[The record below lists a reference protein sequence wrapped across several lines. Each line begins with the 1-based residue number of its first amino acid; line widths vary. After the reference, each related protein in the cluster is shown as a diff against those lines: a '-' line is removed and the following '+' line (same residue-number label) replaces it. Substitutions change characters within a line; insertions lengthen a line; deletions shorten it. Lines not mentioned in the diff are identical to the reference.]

1 MKTKLL
7 LTFITSSLLLLGC
20 DSDDKKEKE
29 ENTQSSG
36 NLTLSFKQSST
47 GEAEYLLQENNL
59 LSGEISA
66 QGSGNEQQGW
76 NFYYTVGNTL
86 FASGY
91 ESKETSSYTLGD
103 DKKIKKLN
111 TFISDIR
118 LEMFGNV
125 DNTSLLA
132 ADLPRADISFT
143 RNLYVVSAKTGK
155 ITSKH
160 SITIEGKR
168 ATGKEKGW
176 VPAPYSLL
184 VRDNKLFV
192 AFHKLGDTA
201 KTSSDNRTPYPNEA
215 VVAVFDYPL
224 TGDNAATPIKV
235 IKDTRTSMIGVN
247 GNATNMIQTESGD
260 IYSFSNGSKAAGF
273 DPASDKP
280 SGILRIKKGAT
291 DFDPDYFFNI
301 EQATNGGKVFWMDK
315 IGNNKALAR
324 IMTVNEEAEKA
335 WYSASSKNF
344 FTLKLA
350 LIDFEAKT
358 VSFVKDL
365 PLHQKRYTSP
375 IEVINGKVYL
385 SIETKESSHIYEYD
399 IATNTAKKGAK
410 ILGKT
415 VKGIYDLGN

>member
-1 MKTKLL
+1 MKNKTL
-7 LTFITSSLLLLGC
+7 LTFIIPSLLLLGC
-20 DSDDKKEKE
+20 GSDDKKDKE

-36 NLTLSFKQSST
+36 NLTLSFKQSSK
-47 GEAEYLLQENNL
+47 GEAEYLLQENDL

-76 NFYYTVGNTL
+76 NFYYAVGNTL
-86 FASGY
+86 FVSGY
-91 ESKETSSYTLGD
+91 TNKETSSYVLGD

-111 TFISDIR
+111 TFLFEKP

-125 DNTSLLA
+125 NNKFLLA
-132 ADLPRADISFT
+132 ADFPRADTSFT
-143 RNLYVVSAKTGK
+143 RNLYVVSAETGK

-168 ATGKEKGW
+168 ATEGEKGW
-176 VPAPYSLL
+176 VPAIHSLL
-184 VRDNKLFV
+184 VRGDKLFV

-201 KTSSDNRTPYPNEA
+201 KTSSDSKTPYPNEA

-247 GNATNMIQTESGD
+247 GNATNMIQTASGD

-273 DPASDKP
+273 DPASNKP

-301 EQATNGGKVFWMDK
+301 EQATNGGKIFWMDK

-358 VSFVKDL
+358 VNFVEGV

-410 ILGKT
+410 MVGKT
-415 VKGIYDLGN
+415 VKGVYDLGN